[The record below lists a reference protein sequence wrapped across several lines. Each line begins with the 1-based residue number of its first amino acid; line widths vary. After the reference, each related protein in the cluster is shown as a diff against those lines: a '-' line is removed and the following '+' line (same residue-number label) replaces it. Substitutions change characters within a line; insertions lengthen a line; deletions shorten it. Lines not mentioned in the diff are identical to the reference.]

1 MPRHMCEPLPTWMRL
16 VEALKVNPI
25 VDVAGLD
32 FELLHEA
39 QLPIKISNMNNGE
52 DDGFYVAHGR
62 IKARAAK
69 LRGSSA
75 YAITN
80 AVAIDAGLG
89 CFIVNDRAI
98 NESDPQRFIDAVG
111 DEMKANLIVFGLT
124 CAWHGFVMKDLK
136 YYDLQLYEDKAGAM
150 QFSIDGNDFTVKN
163 AICNMFDALSDVAVV
178 CRLDEIVK
186 DRAFDLHALADHFK
200 KHQAHFG

>member
-1 MPRHMCEPLPTWMRL
+1 MPRHMCEPLPAWLQL

-52 DDGFYVAHGR
+52 DDGLYVAHSR
-62 IKARAAK
+62 IRARAAK
-69 LRGSSA
+69 LRGSST
-75 YAITN
+75 YAITST
-80 AVAIDAGLG
+80 VDTGLG
-89 CFIVNDRAI
+89 CFTVNDHAI
-98 NESDPQRFIDAVG
+98 NERDPQRFIDAVG

-136 YYDLQLYEDKAGAM
+136 YYGLQWCEDKAGAM
-150 QFSIDGNDFTVKN
+150 QFSMEGNDFTVKN
-163 AICNMFDALSDVAVV
+163 AICSMFDALSDVAVV

-186 DRAFDLHALADHFK
+186 DRAFDLHALAEHFK
-200 KHQAHFG
+200 KHQARFG